1 MSDNI
6 DQSNSTTTPQEAPNK
21 QSLKNAWTYTVT
33 YVKDVLDLERGVDKM
48 GTIDEIRT
56 KKSMG
61 GANAWMLMCS
71 IVIASIGLSQNSQ
84 AVIIGAMLISPL
96 MAPILGIG
104 LSVGINDMATL
115 RVSLLHFLTAMI
127 IAVLTSTIYFSIFQI
142 PEITPEIQSRT
153 SPTFLDIFVAIFGGI
168 AGIISIARK
177 DISVTLPGVAI
188 ATALMP
194 PLCVTGYGIATL
206 NLAITSKSFYL
217 FFLNTFFVSF
227 STYMIVRFLR
237 FPYTQYLS
245 YAVRRRNK
253 ILIVLFS
260 LVLIVP
266 SILIFLRVI
275 EDTQKEAAINK
286 FAKTCLGAKQKYLDS
301 YHLQQYPDGRE
312 VLYLKCY
319 GNQIS
324 AADVTDYQAC
334 LMTINAD
341 KMAEIQIEILPSS
354 EVNLDHFTGL
364 QENIQNIDDQLKAV
378 KEIRAEQT
386 LLIAAAKSN
395 PLDSTKLTALNDE
408 LRILYPNLEEIGI
421 GKITT
426 LSADHLQTDVPILQV
441 RWAKRTSDDKVDQL
455 KAFIQERLD
464 LDTLMMYR

>member
-1 MSDNI
+1 M
-6 DQSNSTTTPQEAPNK
+6 
-21 QSLKNAWTYTVT
+21 
-33 YVKDVLDLERGVDKM
+33 
-48 GTIDEIRT
+48 
-56 KKSMG
+56 
-61 GANAWMLMCS
+61 
-71 IVIASIGLSQNSQ
+71 
-84 AVIIGAMLISPL
+84 
-96 MAPILGIG
+96 
-104 LSVGINDMATL
+104 
-115 RVSLLHFLTAMI
+115 
-127 IAVLTSTIYFSIFQI
+127 
-142 PEITPEIQSRT
+142 
-153 SPTFLDIFVAIFGGI
+153 
-168 AGIISIARK
+168 
-177 DISVTLPGVAI
+177 
-188 ATALMP
+188 
-194 PLCVTGYGIATL
+194 
-206 NLAITSKSFYL
+206 
-217 FFLNTFFVSF
+217 
-227 STYMIVRFLR
+227 
-237 FPYTQYLS
+237 
-245 YAVRRRNK
+245 
-253 ILIVLFS
+253 
-260 LVLIVP
+260 
-266 SILIFLRVI
+266 
-275 EDTQKEAAINK
+275 
-286 FAKTCLGAKQKYLDS
+286 
-301 YHLQQYPDGRE
+301 
-312 VLYLKCY
+312 LYLKCY